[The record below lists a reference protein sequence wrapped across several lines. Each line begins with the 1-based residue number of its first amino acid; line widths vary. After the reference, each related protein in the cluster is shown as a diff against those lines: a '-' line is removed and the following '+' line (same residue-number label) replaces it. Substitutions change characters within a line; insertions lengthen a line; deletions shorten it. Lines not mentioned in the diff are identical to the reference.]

1 MLEFLEINVEELIK
15 KTSKATRLLLAETLV
30 VEEKMEIDKKKL
42 INYIKGNFTESEL
55 LFISYQWIAEK
66 TVEILKNKTF

>member
-42 INYIKGNFTESEL
+42 IDYIKGNFTESEL